1 MSLNKICI
9 MGRMTADP
17 ELKNTPSG
25 TSVVSFTIAV
35 DRDFKDKQTGEKQTD
50 FIDVTAWRGT
60 AEFIHRF
67 FGKGRVMVVDGR
79 LQMRKWTDKDG
90 NKRTS
95 AEVVAENVYFGDA
108 KSGGASE
115 SAPADLPWNKHV
127 EDDDDGIPF

>member
-25 TSVVSFTIAV
+25 TSVVSFTLAV
-35 DRDFKDKQTGEKQTD
+35 DRNFKDKQTGEKTVD
-50 FIDVTAWRGT
+50 FIPCTAWRQT
-60 AEFIHRF
+60 AEFVSRYF
-67 FGKGRVMVVDGR
+67 AKGRVAVVEGS

-95 AEVVAENVYFGDA
+95 AEVVAENVYFGDTKTDSMA
-108 KSGGASE
+108 
-115 SAPADLPWNKHV
+115 SAPKEPVFTELD
-127 EDDDDGIPF
+127 EDDSDVLPF